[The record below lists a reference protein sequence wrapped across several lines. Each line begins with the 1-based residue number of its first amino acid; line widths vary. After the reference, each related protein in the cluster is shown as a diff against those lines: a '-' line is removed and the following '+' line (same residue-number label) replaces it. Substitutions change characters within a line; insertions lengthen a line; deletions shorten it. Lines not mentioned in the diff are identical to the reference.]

1 MTLHLALHVCTIIHL
16 RCKKTFGTVTVK
28 LCLYTVAGQISD
40 VEYEI
45 LKRNYYNKVKQR
57 LLYYYQQYKLFLF
70 RKTFGRLY
78 KLGLLSG
85 SISDNIH
92 AYKFLFCRFFLLDIK
107 NNEILKIIY
116 AFVVWNQC
124 IFILSTRSRGCK
136 LKNINSLFKT
146 NEIELC
152 NSKHFETN
160 INDWIVY

>member
-1 MTLHLALHVCTIIHL
+1 MPLYCSWPDIWCRIWDFEKELLQQSETKI
-16 RCKKTFGTVTVK
+16 TFLIPAGTNN
-28 LCLYTVAGQISD
+28 I
-40 VEYEI
+40 
-45 LKRNYYNKVKQR
+45 
-57 LLYYYQQYKLFLF
+57 FLF

-85 SISDNIH
+85 SISENIH

-136 LKNINSLFKT
+136 LKNINNLFKT
-146 NEIELC
+146 NEIELS

>member
-1 MTLHLALHVCTIIHL
+1 MPLYCSWPDIWCRIWDFEKGLLQQSETKITL
-16 RCKKTFGTVTVK
+16 
-28 LCLYTVAGQISD
+28 
-40 VEYEI
+40 
-45 LKRNYYNKVKQR
+45 
-57 LLYYYQQYKLFLF
+57 LLPARTNNIFLF

-85 SISDNIH
+85 SISENIH

-136 LKNINSLFKT
+136 LKNVNSLFKT
-146 NEIELC
+146 NEIELS